1 MKIGY
6 ARVSTD
12 KQSLIR
18 QTDQLTQAGCARI
31 FMEKISGGSA
41 DRPELQKM
49 LDMVRPGD
57 TIVVSELSRLSRS
70 VKDLFSLIETL
81 HTLGADIRSLKESW
95 ADTTT
100 PQGKLLFAI
109 FAGVSEF
116 ERDLI
121 RQRTKEGLAA
131 ARTRGHFGGRPKT
144 AADKINL
151 ALRMYRSE
159 SADSYIYSIAEI
171 TKATGISKTTLYKYL
186 HLAEGKTELE

>member
-18 QTDQLTQAGCARI
+18 QTDQLTQAGCERI
-31 FMEKISGGSA
+31 FMEKISGGKS
-41 DRPELQKM
+41 DRPELLRM
-49 LDMVRPGD
+49 LDVVREGD
-57 TIVVSELSRLSRS
+57 TVIVTELSRLSRS
-70 VKDLFSLIETL
+70 VKDLFNLIEKL

-109 FAGVSEF
+109 FAGIAEF

-121 RQRTKEGLAA
+121 RQRTNEGLSA
-131 ARTRGHFGGRPKT
+131 ARARGRHGGRPT
-144 AADKINL
+144 VDENRIHL
-151 ALRMYRSE
+151 AIKMYQSK
-159 SADSYIYSIAEI
+159 SCTLSEI
-171 TKATGISKTTLYKYL
+171 TKATGVCKATLYKYL
-186 HLAEGKTELE
+186 KKR

>member
-12 KQSLIR
+12 KQSLLR
-18 QTDQLTQAGCARI
+18 QTDQLAHEGCERI
-31 FMEKISGGSA
+31 FMEKISGGKS
-41 DRPELQKM
+41 DRPELLRM
-49 LDMVRPGD
+49 LDVVREGD
-57 TIVVSELSRLSRS
+57 TVIVTELSRLSRS
-70 VKDLFSLIETL
+70 VKDLFNMIEKL

-121 RQRTKEGLAA
+121 RQRTREGLATSRA
-131 ARTRGHFGGRPKT
+131 RGHFGGRPMT
-144 AADKINL
+144 SADKIDL
-151 ALRMYRSE
+151 AVRMYKSE
-159 SADSYIYSIAEI
+159 SDNTPTYTIEEI
-171 TKATGISKTTLYKYL
+171 TQAVGICKTTLYKYL
-186 HLAEGKTELE
+186 RIAGEI

>member
-12 KQSLIR
+12 KQSLLR
-18 QTDQLTQAGCARI
+18 QTDQLAHEGCERI
-31 FMEKISGGSA
+31 FMEKISGGKS
-41 DRPELQKM
+41 DRPELLRM
-49 LDMVRPGD
+49 LDVVREGD
-57 TIVVSELSRLSRS
+57 TVIVTELSRLSRS
-70 VKDLFSLIETL
+70 VKDLFNLIEKL

-121 RQRTKEGLAA
+121 RQRTREGLAA
-131 ARTRGHFGGRPKT
+131 SRARGHFGGRPMT
-144 AADKINL
+144 SADKIDL
-151 ALRMYRSE
+151 AVRMYKSE
-159 SADSYIYSIAEI
+159 SDNTPTYTIEEI
-171 TKATGISKTTLYKYL
+171 TQAVGICKTTLYKYL
-186 HLAEGKTELE
+186 RIAGEI